1 MINVIIYKISQDEI
15 MSIQKLV
22 DDLSVFF
29 QDNTQGIVINEYSEE
44 FLKAT
49 YWQRKRQK
57 SYQYNYQK
65 GDFDIVEEE
74 VTNVAKFDIELSDGK
89 LLVFGNRLMAQKII
103 TILGVVSGN
112 AYAITEFN
120 ISIEKLVQKICCD
133 KDVAL
138 IKMKLLDI
146 TLEQGVLVNC
156 TVNLLMQD
164 HAKPLALK
172 YIQNITVITFKLDNI
187 EANISIYKSGKISIG
202 KVLDEE
208 KDEVIKKI
216 IHIVS

>member
-22 DDLSVFF
+22 DALSVFF
-29 QDNTQGIVINEYSEE
+29 QDNTQGIVINEYSDE

-49 YWQRKRQK
+49 YWQKKRQK

-65 GDFDIVEEE
+65 GDFDIIEEE
-74 VTNVAKFDIELSDGK
+74 ITNVANFDIELSDGK
-89 LLVFGNRLMAQKII
+89 LLVFGNRILAQKII

-112 AYAITEFN
+112 AYSITEFN
-120 ISIEKLVQKICCD
+120 ISIEKLIQKICVD
-133 KDVAL
+133 KEVAL
-138 IKMKLLDI
+138 MKMKLSDI

-164 HAKPLALK
+164 NAKTLALK
-172 YIQNITVITFKLDNI
+172 YIQNITVISFKLDNI